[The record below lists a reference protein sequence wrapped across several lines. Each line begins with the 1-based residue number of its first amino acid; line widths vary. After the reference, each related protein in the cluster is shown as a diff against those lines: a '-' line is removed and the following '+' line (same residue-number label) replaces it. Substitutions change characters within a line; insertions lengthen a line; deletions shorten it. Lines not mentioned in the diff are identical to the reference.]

1 MRGFSSREHQEM
13 SFGARG
19 TVFGL
24 ASTVEA
30 GLVLAGGDL
39 GLVST
44 RGGGFVLAG
53 RFLAWR
59 APGDVFWCSRR
70 LSAWLA
76 LRRRHRSEKKL
87 FGILALLRGG

>member
-39 GLVST
+39 AVAST
-44 RGGGFVLAG
+44 RGGGLVLAEVIG
-53 RFLAWR
+53 LAG
-59 APGDVFWCSRR
+59 ASGE
-70 LSAWLA
+70 A
-76 LRRRHRSEKKL
+76 LELIIFRK
-87 FGILALLRGG
+87 I